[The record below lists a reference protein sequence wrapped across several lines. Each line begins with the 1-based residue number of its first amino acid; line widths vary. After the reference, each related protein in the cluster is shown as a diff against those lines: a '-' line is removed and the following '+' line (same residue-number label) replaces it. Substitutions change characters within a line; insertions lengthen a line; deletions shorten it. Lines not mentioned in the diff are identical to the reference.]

1 MLPVTWEHF
10 SRIHPFAPL
19 DQAQGYAQIISEL
32 EHALAEITGF
42 SAVSLQPN
50 SGAQGEF
57 AGSDGDS
64 CVSPRP
70 RRFAPRRRAD
80 SGLRAR
86 HQSRQRRDGGH
97 ARRRRG
103 DRAERQRRCR

>member
-1 MLPVTWEHF
+1 MIPLGSCTMKLNAATEMLPVTWEHF

-19 DQAQGYAQIISEL
+19 DQAQGYAQIVREL

-57 AGSDGDS
+57 AGLHGHS
-64 CVSPRP
+64 CVSPR
-70 RRFAPRRRAD
+70 
-80 SGLRAR
+80 
-86 HQSRQRRDGGH
+86 
-97 ARRRRG
+97 
-103 DRAERQRRCR
+103 QRRCRTATSC